1 MYNQSLGMDYEANTA
16 YTAAFDAIWTIAQ
29 ALNYTEQMRLQTMT
43 ENGTLTQTNCT
54 DCAELHSADP
64 LSDIQQT
71 CSNVTENPERCVIEK
86 ITNCTDLYGE
96 LVYLNEF
103 NYSNAF
109 MGCVIR
115 YNFHQVNFSG
125 MAVSGILSIITL
137 SLLIEQKYCFGR

>member
-1 MYNQSLGMDYEANTA
+1 MYNERLNSSSYRQYNATTA
-16 YTAAFDAIWTIAQ
+16 YAAAFDTTWTIAQ

-43 ENGTLTQTNCT
+43 EKGTLTQT
-54 DCAELHSADP
+54 DP

-71 CSNVTENPERCVIEK
+71 CSNVTENPEKCAIEK

-96 LVYLNEF
+96 LVALNDF

-109 MGCVIR
+109 MGCVIK
-115 YNFHQVNFSG
+115 YNLHQVNFSG

-137 SLLIEQKYCFGR
+137 SNQLIRQKYCFGR

>member
-1 MYNQSLGMDYEANTA
+1 MYNQRLGMDYEANTA
-16 YTAAFDAIWTIAQ
+16 YAAAFDTTWTIAQ

-64 LSDIQQT
+64 LSDIQQS
-71 CSNVTENPERCVIEK
+71 CSDVTDSEKPECVAEQLAQ
-86 ITNCTDLYGE
+86 ITDCTGLYGE
-96 LVYLNEF
+96 LVPLNEF

-115 YNFHQVNFSG
+115 YNFHRVNFSG
-125 MAVSGILSIITL
+125 MTVSTKIVKTL
-137 SLLIEQKYCFGR
+137 L